1 MSKQELSPKLQA
13 IKEYWNSRIHDAE
26 LSEHDEGT
34 LGFYEDLDEYHFD
47 KLNYLL
53 EMVDYQGYQGKRVL
67 ELGCGIGTDLARF
80 AKGGAEVTA
89 LDLSDK
95 AVGLAEKNFELR
107 GLTGNFMV
115 ANGEDLPFED
125 SSFDMVF
132 AHGVLQ
138 YTEDTQKMVDE
149 ARRVLKPGGEFI
161 SQLYNRK
168 GWLIFMS
175 KVAKVKLEHDDAPA
189 FKLFTI
195 KEYRQFL
202 KDFSEAKIVP
212 TRFPVKSRL
221 HKGLKGLLFNTFF
234 VGIFNAVPRSWVRKW
249 GWHLMGFARK

>member
-1 MSKQELSPKLQA
+1 MPRELTPKLKE
-13 IKEYWNSRIHDAE
+13 IREYWNTRIHDAE
-26 LSEHDEGT
+26 LSEHDPGT
-34 LGFYEDLDEYHFD
+34 RGFFDDLDEYHFD

-53 EMVDYQGYQGKRVL
+53 EMVDYNGFRGKKVL
-67 ELGCGIGTDLARF
+67 EIGCGIGTDLARF
-80 AKGGAEVTA
+80 AAGGADVTA
-89 LDLSDK
+89 LDLSGS
-95 AVGLAEKNFELR
+95 AIELARKNFSLR
-107 GLTGNFMV
+107 GLAG
-115 ANGEDLPFED
+115 AIAEGNGEDLPFD
-125 SSFDMVF
+125 DDHFDMVF

-149 ARRVLKPGGEFI
+149 ARRVLKPGGLFI

-195 KEYRQFL
+195 DEYKEFL
-202 KDFSEAKIVP
+202 KDFSEVEVIP

-221 HKGLKGLLFNTFF
+221 HKGLKGFLFNTFF
-234 VGIFNAVPRSWVRKW
+234 VGMFNVLPRSWVRRW
-249 GWHLMGFARK
+249 GWHLMGFATK